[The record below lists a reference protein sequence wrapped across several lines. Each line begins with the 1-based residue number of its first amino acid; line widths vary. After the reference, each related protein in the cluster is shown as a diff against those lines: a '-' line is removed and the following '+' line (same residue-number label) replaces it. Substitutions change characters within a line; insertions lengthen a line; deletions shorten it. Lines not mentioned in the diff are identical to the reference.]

1 MLFTLKLFQ
10 KISSCVAVMGHCV
23 TVMLVFA
30 VGLVFCTQLAR
41 PTSNQ
46 SLAYQELLHKIRE
59 GEAPKMPDASQ
70 PDWAYNSQT
79 AAFEKALKEGK
90 NCLGY

>member
-1 MLFTLKLFQ
+1 
-10 KISSCVAVMGHCV
+10 MGHFV
-23 TVMLVFA
+23 TVLLKFA
-30 VGLVFCTQLAR
+30 VGLVFCTHMAR

-46 SLAYQELLHKIRE
+46 SLEYQELLQKIRM
-59 GEAPKMPDASQ
+59 GEAPKMADSSQ

-79 AAFEKALKEGK
+79 AAFEKALREGK